1 MRIPE
6 YVISDLKGLG
16 KNHLIAVG
24 FALTGFTVAYS
35 VNKACRW
42 FFQMQDDAKK
52 MRSEFVGLIVAG
64 LGLQASVFLGNI
76 VNIRNDHCTVN
87 PRILVFHIAAFA
99 IASLG
104 DSRKI
109 VRAGIALSAASVC
122 LPPMFMGAAGACL
135 GGLSAKWEDF
145 F

>member
-24 FALTGFTVAYS
+24 FAFTGFTVAYS

-42 FFQMQDDAKK
+42 FFQVQDDAKK
-52 MRSEFVGLIVAG
+52 MRSELVGLIAAG
-64 LGLQASVFLGNI
+64 LGFQASSFLGNI
-76 VNIRNDHCTVN
+76 VNIRNDLCTVS

-99 IASLG
+99 NASLR
-104 DSRKI
+104 DPRKI
-109 VRAGIALSAASVC
+109 VRAGIVLSAASVC
-122 LPPMFMGAAGACL
+122 LPPIFMGAAGAFL
-135 GGLSAKWEDF
+135 GGLGVKWEDF